1 MKRTQINDD
10 DESMV
15 RDQNQESIQGST
27 FFHSKS
33 K

>member
-1 MKRTQINDD
+1 MKRTQIND